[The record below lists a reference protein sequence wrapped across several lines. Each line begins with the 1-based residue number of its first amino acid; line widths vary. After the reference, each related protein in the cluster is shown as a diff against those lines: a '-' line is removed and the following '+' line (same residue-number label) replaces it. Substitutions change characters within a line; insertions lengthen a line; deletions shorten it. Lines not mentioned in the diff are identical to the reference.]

1 MVVQV
6 QFEFYKN
13 ILSVNNYRQIKQIE
27 RDLIVLEHLT
37 ISGENLEVLKL
48 SKDLIIIRGV
58 IKTIEL
64 GDA

>member
-1 MVVQV
+1 M

-37 ISGENLEVLKL
+37 ILGENLEVLKL

-58 IKTIEL
+58 IHTIQL